1 MVGVL
6 VAWIG
11 GGKNGAIVGG
21 VLGIVVGVGIDGWK
35 SGGGRAEVVA
45 IDAGVFLAWIGDWK
59 FGRRG

>member
-21 VLGIVVGVGIDGWK
+21 VLGIVVGVWIGGWK

-45 IDAGVFLAWIGDWK
+45 IEAGVLAWIGDWK

>member
-1 MVGVL
+1 
-6 VAWIG
+6 
-11 GGKNGAIVGG
+11 